1 MKASSSRTNRP
12 TPKAA
17 TALAGQLLP
26 GRVYRRE
33 DLAKVTGAVD
43 RNLSELVKS
52 GTLKKVAPGLYYQP
66 KTSRFG
72 NLPPDDHQLV
82 EAFLRDK
89 HFLMFSPSA
98 YNSVGAGT
106 TQLYN
111 STLVYNHKRHGVFT
125 LGNRE
130 FNFKLKPRFPKKL
143 SAEFLFVDLLNN
155 LKELAEEQNEVLR
168 HARSLLPELNSARLK
183 DAMRSYGSVATKKR
197 IASWLDV

>member
-1 MKASSSRTNRP
+1 MKASTPLTNRT

-17 TALAGQLLP
+17 TTLAAQLSP

-111 STLVYNHKRHGVFT
+111 STLVYNHKRHGVFK

-130 FNFKLKPRFPKKL
+130 FNFKVKPRFPKKL

-155 LKELAEEQNEVLR
+155 LNELAEDQDEVLR
-168 HARSLLPELNSARLK
+168 HARSRLPELNSSRLE
-183 DAMRSYGSVATKKR
+183 DAMQSYGSVATQKR
-197 IASWLDV
+197 IASWINV

>member
-1 MKASSSRTNRP
+1 MKASSPRTNR
-12 TPKAA
+12 TTSKAA
-17 TALAGQLLP
+17 TALAGQLSP

-43 RNLSELVKS
+43 RKLSELVKS
-52 GTLKKVAPGLYYQP
+52 GTLKKLAPGLYYQP

-89 HFLMFSPSA
+89 HFLMLSPST
-98 YNSVGAGT
+98 YNSVGVGT

-111 STLVYNHKRHGVFT
+111 TTVVYNHKRHGVFK

-130 FNFKLKPRFPKKL
+130 FNFKVKPRFPQKL

-155 LKELAEEQNEVLR
+155 LNELAEDQDEVLR
-168 HARSLLPELNSARLK
+168 HARSRLPELNSSRLE
-183 DAMRSYGSVATKKR
+183 DAMQSYGSVTTKKR
-197 IASWLDV
+197 IASWLDI

>member
-1 MKASSSRTNRP
+1 MKASSPRTNRT

-17 TALAGQLLP
+17 MALADQLTP

-43 RNLSELVKS
+43 RKLGELVES
-52 GTLKKVAPGLYYQP
+52 GTIQKLAPGLYYQP
-66 KTSRFG
+66 ETSRFG

-89 HFLMFSPSA
+89 HFLLFSPAA

-111 STLVYNHKRHGVFT
+111 STLVYNHKRHGVFK
-125 LGNRE
+125 LGDRE
-130 FNFKLKPRFPKKL
+130 FNFKVKPRFPLKL
-143 SAEFLFVDLLNN
+143 SVEFLFVDLLNN
-155 LKELAEEQNEVLR
+155 LSELAEDQDEILR
-168 HARSLLPELNSARLK
+168 HARNRLPELNSSRLVS
-183 DAMRSYGSVATKKR
+183 AMRSYGSVATQKR
-197 IASWLDV
+197 IESWLHA

>member
-1 MKASSSRTNRP
+1 MKASSPRTNRT

-17 TALAGQLLP
+17 TALADQLTP

-43 RNLSELVKS
+43 RKLGELVES
-52 GTLKKVAPGLYYQP
+52 GTIQKLAPGLYYRP
-66 KTSRFG
+66 ETSRFG

-89 HFLMFSPSA
+89 HFLLFSPSA

-111 STLVYNHKRHGVFT
+111 STLVYNHKRHGVFK
-125 LGNRE
+125 LGDRE
-130 FNFKLKPRFPKKL
+130 FNFKVKPRCPVKL
-143 SAEFLFVDLLNN
+143 SVEFLFVDLLNN
-155 LKELAEEQNEVLR
+155 LSELAEDQNEVLR
-168 HARSLLPELNSARLK
+168 HARSRLPELNSSQLK
-183 DAMRSYGSVATKKR
+183 DAMQTYGSVATKKR
-197 IASWLDV
+197 IESWLNA

>member
-1 MKASSSRTNRP
+1 MKASSPRTNRP

-17 TALAGQLLP
+17 TALAGQLSP

-43 RNLSELVKS
+43 RKLSELVKS

-66 KTSRFG
+66 KASRFG

-111 STLVYNHKRHGVFT
+111 STVVYNHKRHGVFK

-130 FNFKLKPRFPKKL
+130 FHFKVKPRFPKKL
-143 SAEFLFVDLLNN
+143 TTEFLFVDLLNN
-155 LKELAEEQNEVLR
+155 INELAEDQTEVLR
-168 HARSLLPELNSARLK
+168 HARCRLPELHPARLK
-183 DAMRSYGSVATKKR
+183 DAMQSYGSVTTKKR
-197 IASWLDV
+197 IDSWVNA

>member
-1 MKASSSRTNRP
+1 MKASSPRSNRT

-17 TALAGQLLP
+17 TALAGQLSP

-33 DLAKVTGAVD
+33 ELAKVTGAVD

-52 GTLKKVAPGLYYQP
+52 GTLEKVAPGLYYQP

-89 HFLMFSPSA
+89 HFLMLSPSA

-111 STLVYNHKRHGVFT
+111 TTLVYNHKRHGVFK

-130 FNFKLKPRFPKKL
+130 FSFKVKPRFPKKL

-155 LKELAEEQNEVLR
+155 LNELAEDQDEVLR
-168 HARSLLPELNSARLK
+168 HARSRLPELNSARLK
-183 DAMRSYGSVATKKR
+183 DAMQSYGSVATKKR
-197 IASWLDV
+197 IESWLNA

>member
-1 MKASSSRTNRP
+1 MKASSSSAKST
-12 TPKAA
+12 TPKA
-17 TALAGQLLP
+17 TTSFAGQLSP

-33 DLAKVTGAVD
+33 ELAKITGAVD
-43 RNLSELVKS
+43 RKLGELVKS

-72 NLPPDDHQLV
+72 NLPPDDQQLV

-98 YNSVGAGT
+98 YNAVGVGT

-111 STLVYNHKRHGVFT
+111 STVVYNHKRHGIFK

-130 FNFKLKPRFPKKL
+130 FHFKVKPRFPKKL
-143 SAEFLFVDLLNN
+143 STEFLFVDLLNN
-155 LKELAEEQNEVLR
+155 INELAEDQKEVLS
-168 HARSLLPELNSARLK
+168 HAHKRMFELDRTGLDKAIQT
-183 DAMRSYGSVATKKR
+183 YGSVATRK
-197 IASWLDV
+197 IFESWING

>member
-1 MKASSSRTNRP
+1 MKALSSSTKST

-17 TALAGQLLP
+17 SALAGQLSP

-33 DLAKVTGAVD
+33 DLAKITGAVD
-43 RNLSELVKS
+43 RKLGELVKS

-72 NLPPDDHQLV
+72 NLPPDEQQLV

-98 YNSVGAGT
+98 YNAVGAGT

-111 STLVYNHKRHGVFT
+111 STVVYNHKRHGVFK

-130 FNFKLKPRFPKKL
+130 FHFKVKPRFPKKL

-155 LKELAEEQNEVLR
+155 ISELAEDQNEVLR
-168 HARSLLPELNSARLK
+168 HARSRLSSLDPSQLEK
-183 DAMRSYGSVATKKR
+183 AMQTYGSVATKKR
-197 IASWLDV
+197 LESWFNA

>member
-1 MKASSSRTNRP
+1 MKASSPRTNRQ

-17 TALAGQLLP
+17 TALAGQLSP

-52 GTLKKVAPGLYYQP
+52 GTLEKVAPGLYYQP

-89 HFLMFSPSA
+89 HFLMLSPSA

-111 STLVYNHKRHGVFT
+111 TTLVYNHKRHGVFK

-130 FNFKLKPRFPKKL
+130 FSFKVKPRFPKKL

-155 LKELAEEQNEVLR
+155 LNELAEDQDEVLR
-168 HARSLLPELNSARLK
+168 HARSRLPELNSARLK
-183 DAMRSYGSVATKKR
+183 DAMQSYGSVATKKR
-197 IASWLDV
+197 IESWLNA

>member
-1 MKASSSRTNRP
+1 MKASSTPTKRT
-12 TPKAA
+12 TAKAA
-17 TALAGQLLP
+17 TALAGQLSP

-43 RNLSELVKS
+43 RNLSELMKS
-52 GTLKKVAPGLYYQP
+52 GTLMKVAPGLYYQP

-111 STLVYNHKRHGVFT
+111 STVVYNHKRHGVFK

-130 FNFKLKPRFPKKL
+130 FNFKVKPRFPKKL
-143 SAEFLFVDLLNN
+143 TAEFLFVDLLNN
-155 LKELAEEQNEVLR
+155 LNGLAEDQTEVLR
-168 HARSLLPELNSARLK
+168 HARSRLSELNSSRLK
-183 DAMRSYGSVATKKR
+183 DAMQSYGSVATRKR
-197 IASWLDV
+197 IASWLNV

>member
-1 MKASSSRTNRP
+1 MKASSSSTKST

-17 TALAGQLLP
+17 TSLAGQLSP

-33 DLAKVTGAVD
+33 DLAKITGAVD
-43 RNLSELVKS
+43 RKLGELVKS

-66 KTSRFG
+66 KISRFG
-72 NLPPDDHQLV
+72 NLPPDDQQLV

-98 YNSVGAGT
+98 YNAVGAGT

-111 STLVYNHKRHGVFT
+111 STVVYNHKRHGVFN

-130 FNFKLKPRFPKKL
+130 FNFKVKPRFPAKL
-143 SAEFLFVDLLNN
+143 SIEFLFVDLLNN
-155 LKELAEEQNEVLR
+155 ISELAEDQNEVLK
-168 HARSLLPELNSARLK
+168 HARSRLSSL
-183 DAMRSYGSVATKKR
+183 DASRLDKATQAYGSASTRKR
-197 IASWLDV
+197 LESWFNS

>member
-1 MKASSSRTNRP
+1 MKASSSGTNRP

-17 TALAGQLLP
+17 TALAGQLSP

-52 GTLKKVAPGLYYQP
+52 GTLEKVAPGLYYQP

-98 YNSVGAGT
+98 YNSVGIGT

-111 STLVYNHKRHGVFT
+111 STLIYNHKRHGVFT

-130 FNFKLKPRFPKKL
+130 FNFKVKPRFPKKL

-155 LKELAEEQNEVLR
+155 LNELAEDQDEVLR
-168 HARSLLPELNSARLK
+168 HARSRLPELNSARLG
-183 DAMRSYGSVATKKR
+183 DAIQSYGSVATKKR
-197 IASWLDV
+197 IESWLNA

>member
-1 MKASSSRTNRP
+1 MKASSPRTNR
-12 TPKAA
+12 TTSKAA
-17 TALAGQLLP
+17 TALAGQLSP

-43 RNLSELVKS
+43 RKLSELVKS

-89 HFLMFSPSA
+89 HFLMLSPST
-98 YNSVGAGT
+98 YNSVGVGT

-111 STLVYNHKRHGVFT
+111 TTVVYNHKRHGVFK

-130 FNFKLKPRFPKKL
+130 FNFKVKPRFPQKL

-155 LKELAEEQNEVLR
+155 LNELAEDQDEVLR
-168 HARSLLPELNSARLK
+168 HARSRLPELNSSRLE
-183 DAMRSYGSVATKKR
+183 DAMQSYGSVTTKKR
-197 IASWLDV
+197 IASWLDI

>member
-1 MKASSSRTNRP
+1 MKASSPRTNC
-12 TPKAA
+12 TTSKAA
-17 TALAGQLLP
+17 TALAGQLSP
-26 GRVYRRE
+26 GRVYRRD

-52 GTLKKVAPGLYYQP
+52 GALEKVAPGLYYQP

-98 YNSVGAGT
+98 YNSVGVGT

-111 STLVYNHKRHGVFT
+111 STLVYNHKRHGVFK

-130 FNFKLKPRFPKKL
+130 FNFKVKPRFPKKL

-155 LKELAEEQNEVLR
+155 LNELAEDQNEVIR
-168 HARSLLPELNSARLK
+168 HARNRLPELNSARLK
-183 DAMRSYGSVATKKR
+183 DALQSYGSVATKKH
-197 IASWLDV
+197 IASWLNA

>member
-1 MKASSSRTNRP
+1 
-12 TPKAA
+12 
-17 TALAGQLLP
+17 
-26 GRVYRRE
+26 
-33 DLAKVTGAVD
+33 
-43 RNLSELVKS
+43 
-52 GTLKKVAPGLYYQP
+52 
-66 KTSRFG
+66 
-72 NLPPDDHQLV
+72 LPPDDHQLV

>member
-1 MKASSSRTNRP
+1 MKTSSPRTNC
-12 TPKAA
+12 TISKAA
-17 TALAGQLLP
+17 TALAGQLSP
-26 GRVYRRE
+26 GRVYRRD

-98 YNSVGAGT
+98 YNSVGVGT

-111 STLVYNHKRHGVFT
+111 STLVYNHTRHGVFK

-130 FNFKLKPRFPKKL
+130 FNFKVKPRFPKKL

-155 LKELAEEQNEVLR
+155 LNELAEDQNEVIR
-168 HARSLLPELNSARLK
+168 HARNRLPELNSARLK
-183 DAMRSYGSVATKKR
+183 DALQSYGSVATKKH
-197 IASWLDV
+197 IASWLNA

>member
-1 MKASSSRTNRP
+1 MKASSPRSNRT

-17 TALAGQLLP
+17 TALAAQLSP

-33 DLAKVTGAVD
+33 ELAKVTGAVD

-52 GTLKKVAPGLYYQP
+52 GTLEKVAPGLYYQP

-98 YNSVGAGT
+98 YNSVGIGT

-111 STLVYNHKRHGVFT
+111 STLIYNHKRHGVFT

-130 FNFKLKPRFPKKL
+130 FNFKVKPRFPKKL

-155 LKELAEEQNEVLR
+155 LNELAEDQDEVLR
-168 HARSLLPELNSARLK
+168 HARSRLPELNSARLG
-183 DAMRSYGSVATKKR
+183 DAIQSYGSVATKKR
-197 IASWLDV
+197 IESWLNA

>member
-1 MKASSSRTNRP
+1 MKTSSPRTNRTP
-12 TPKAA
+12 PKAA
-17 TALAGQLLP
+17 TALAAQLSP

-43 RNLSELVKS
+43 RYLSELVKS

-66 KTSRFG
+66 ETSRFG

-98 YNSVGAGT
+98 YNSVGVGT
-106 TQLYN
+106 TQLNN
-111 STLVYNHKRHGVFT
+111 STLVYNHKRHGVFK

-130 FNFKLKPRFPKKL
+130 FNFKVKPRFPKKL

-155 LKELAEEQNEVLR
+155 LNERAEDQNEVIR
-168 HARSLLPELNSARLK
+168 HARNRLPELNSARLK
-183 DAMRSYGSVATKKR
+183 DALQSYGSVATKKH
-197 IASWLDV
+197 IASWLNA